1 MKSLLAA
8 ACLLAASGCVAVHV
22 KADTRSGAT
31 TPSPERGAILAVV
44 DAFLI
49 ADGNRDAA
57 GLKAVVTPDAPLWVQ
72 RITKDGAQKP
82 RKLSFA
88 DLVPAAGGDPF
99 IERYWDPVV
108 QVRGGLAT
116 VWAPYELRDNGQLK
130 QCGVDAFDLVKMEGR
145 WMITGALSTL
155 EPDACAEFTPP
166 SVSALRPRDGWK
178 ETRNE

>member
-1 MKSLLAA
+1 MKTLLAA
-8 ACLLAASGCVAVHV
+8 ASFAVVCGCVSVDVKPDGRNAV
-22 KADTRSGAT
+22 RP
-31 TPSPERGAILAVV
+31 PSPDIGAILGVV

-72 RITKDGAQKP
+72 RRTKDGEQKP
-82 RKLSFA
+82 RKLAFDA
-88 DLVPAAGGDPF
+88 LVPAAGGDPF

-130 QCGVDAFDLVKMEGR
+130 QCGIDAFDLVKLDGR
-145 WMITGALSTL
+145 WLIAGALSTL

-178 ETRNE
+178 EHAND

>member
-1 MKSLLAA
+1 MKSFLAI
-8 ACLLAASGCVAVHV
+8 ACFVLVSGCVSVDVKQDGHGAVQ
-22 KADTRSGAT
+22 A
-31 TPSPERGAILAVV
+31 PSPETGAILAVV

-57 GLKAVVTPDAPLWVQ
+57 GLMAGVTPDARLWVQ
-72 RITKDGAQKP
+72 RRTKDGEQKP
-82 RKLSFA
+82 RKLTFDA
-88 DLVPAAGGDPF
+88 LVPAAGGDPF

-130 QCGVDAFDLVKMEGR
+130 QCGIDAFDLVKLDGR
-145 WMITGALSTL
+145 WMIAGALSTL
-155 EPDACAEFTPP
+155 EPDGCAEFTPP

-178 ETRNE
+178 ERAND

>member
-1 MKSLLAA
+1 MKTLLAA
-8 ACLLAASGCVAVHV
+8 ACLLIASGCIAVRV
-22 KADTRSGAT
+22 KADGRSAAPA
-31 TPSPERGAILAVV
+31 PSPESGAILAVV

-82 RKLSFA
+82 RKLAFDA
-88 DLVPAAGGDPF
+88 LVPAAGGDPF

-108 QVRGGLAT
+108 QMRGALAT

-130 QCGVDAFDLVKMEGR
+130 QCGIDAFDLVKMDGR

-155 EPDACAEFTPP
+155 EPDACAEFAPP
-166 SVSALRPRDGWK
+166 TVSALRPRDGWK
-178 ETRNE
+178 EHAND

>member
-1 MKSLLAA
+1 MKTLLAA
-8 ACLLAASGCVAVHV
+8 ACLLLASGCVAVNV
-22 KADTRSGAT
+22 KEEVHHPFAAPSSETGAV
-31 TPSPERGAILAVV
+31 LAVV

-72 RITKDGAQKP
+72 RRTKDGEQKP
-82 RKLSFA
+82 RKLAFDA
-88 DLVPAAGGDPF
+88 LVPAAGGDPF

-130 QCGVDAFDLVKMEGR
+130 QCGIDAFDLVKLDGR
-145 WMITGALSTL
+145 WLITGALSTL
-155 EPDACAEFTPP
+155 EPNACAEFTPP

-178 ETRNE
+178 EHAND